1 MSHNADHSDKA
12 VPDLPVMDDDVDTE
26 AAIETMGLEER
37 SVFRIGDCVYRYW
50 GLDLGELIVDR
61 LSEAAKTQT
70 GRLPISDVWYDYHR
84 GDLEHGKW
92 LREFVPAD
100 SSDECEPATQDGG
113 SDEPTIEISS
123 STARTAHQE
132 LEILI
137 QRTGGGEIGADEAC
151 SPLALARQKVD
162 DSDLLNDPE
171 RDHVLEIFHTVADE
185 RGEEITDADPLTDG
199 TFRAEQELRA
209 ALEA

>member
-1 MSHNADHSDKA
+1 MSHNADHSKEA
-12 VPDLPVMDDDVDTE
+12 VPNLPVMDDDVDAK

-70 GRLPISDVWYDYHR
+70 GRLPVSDVWYDYHR
-84 GDLEHGKW
+84 GNLEYGKW

-100 SSDECEPATQDGG
+100 SSDESDSSTPNEE

-151 SPLALARQKVD
+151 SPLSLARQKVE
-162 DSDLLNDPE
+162 DSDLLSDHE
-171 RDHVLEIFHTVADE
+171 RDHVLKIFHTVADE
-185 RGEEITDADPLTDG
+185 RGEEISDADPLTDG

-209 ALEA
+209 VLEA